1 MNFKKIFK
9 ASLLLILIL
18 NIFSISSYKNY
29 LKAESNIDIGNGIWA
44 HISTFQDLSE
54 IEIIDLI
61 KFLIERDIKNIFFLA
76 KDVDGVLLY
85 KKYKDTLTKVVKI
98 FKNYGINVH
107 FYIPISYDPLYLKS
121 NPDEAT
127 FLSPDKNNLNPYKD
141 PELKIVSLG
150 SQKYLN
156 YIKNIIKEL
165 IYDFSA
171 DGIQLD
177 YIRYPNVNYGYEDII
192 KNRFIELGGDWNKI
206 LNIFRKGQNIFELY
220 DQNDKDVLLLGKVR
234 SEFVTKFAGEIKSYI
249 SSISSNIFFSVTLIQ
264 SGSSFLSYKE
274 GGIDSFPYG
283 FLHFGQNYNE
293 LGELCDFVCPLAY
306 HKNYNKNIDW
316 IREIIKNTKKRVN
329 SKILCGIGVN
339 DINEN
344 IEKGIKICQEE
355 GVYFN
360 LFRLGTF
367 IPLNIVFESIGISSY
382 SLKTYPLLK
391 FYEYKIKEDEFD
403 LKIDKIN
410 FLKKTNLTS
419 TINFN
424 SEKSNLN
431 IYINGEDPVILS
443 TPILKT
449 FSTCRMKINE
459 NIIYFE
465 GEKKEIDTSIFIY
478 NGRTMVPVRF
488 IAENFGFEVLW
499 KDGEVILKNDINE
512 IKLYIDKNE
521 MVVNGNII
529 KIDSSPLLKNGRTFL
544 PIRYIGEALNLIVS
558 WNEQKKEVTI
568 EGYINEEARKIIVGL
583 NSNSDF
589 LRKSILYSSKRIYFL
604 DSLSKEQILN
614 FENQF
619 LLRGIKIWLNY
630 NDNNYI
636 NYNSPIIENFI
647 YISDNRSYVIKNENI
662 FNIFDAKKDFDLM
675 KFVDFRFK
683 EKNKYYILIDKPFYI
698 KLLSPFVEKD
708 SNFSGFIL
716 IENN

>member
-1 MNFKKIFK
+1 
-9 ASLLLILIL
+9 
-18 NIFSISSYKNY
+18 
-29 LKAESNIDIGNGIWA
+29 
-44 HISTFQDLSE
+44 
-54 IEIIDLI
+54 
-61 KFLIERDIKNIFFLA
+61 
-76 KDVDGVLLY
+76 
-85 KKYKDTLTKVVKI
+85 
-98 FKNYGINVH
+98 
-107 FYIPISYDPLYLKS
+107 
-121 NPDEAT
+121 
-127 FLSPDKNNLNPYKD
+127 
-141 PELKIVSLG
+141 
-150 SQKYLN
+150 
-156 YIKNIIKEL
+156 
-165 IYDFSA
+165 
-171 DGIQLD
+171 
-177 YIRYPNVNYGYEDII
+177 
-192 KNRFIELGGDWNKI
+192 
-206 LNIFRKGQNIFELY
+206 
-220 DQNDKDVLLLGKVR
+220 
-234 SEFVTKFAGEIKSYI
+234 
-249 SSISSNIFFSVTLIQ
+249 
-264 SGSSFLSYKE
+264 
-274 GGIDSFPYG
+274 
-283 FLHFGQNYNE
+283 
-293 LGELCDFVCPLAY
+293 
-306 HKNYNKNIDW
+306 
-316 IREIIKNTKKRVN
+316 
-329 SKILCGIGVN
+329 
-339 DINEN
+339 
-344 IEKGIKICQEE
+344 
-355 GVYFN
+355 
-360 LFRLGTF
+360 
-367 IPLNIVFESIGISSY
+367 
-382 SLKTYPLLK
+382 
-391 FYEYKIKEDEFD
+391 
-403 LKIDKIN
+403 
-410 FLKKTNLTS
+410 
-419 TINFN
+419 
-424 SEKSNLN
+424 
-431 IYINGEDPVILS
+431 
-443 TPILKT
+443 
-449 FSTCRMKINE
+449 MKINE

-521 MVVNGNII
+521 IVVNGNII

-619 LLRGIKIWLNY
+619 LLRGIKIWLSY
-630 NDNNYI
+630 NDDNNI